1 MTIILRPLASLR
13 ALVVLPIALCVV
25 TPLQALAQPEV
36 SILYHEPFVLNNAAA
51 DSIEF
56 DAYGRRF
63 VLLID
68 ATKPGASGPDVKL
81 ISARLKDAPGSWA
94 RLSLRGDRVS
104 GMIRVADDTYVIE
117 PRASLHGALM
127 VGEVTGSSPNVIYRL
142 ADTMVAPGL
151 LSCDTHDGLKQVD
164 GKTALASLTAE
175 MGAAS
180 VLATNGDIA
189 TVGVFADSFL
199 VNRLQDD
206 TLPTL
211 EQVFA
216 TVSGMYAEQVG
227 VDLDVVTIDV
237 STNINDDP
245 TGTQRFGSDVLDELG
260 AWRVANQTDLAITHL
275 VTNRSLINIADDTPG
290 ANLDDSRYQIAGIS
304 YLGTPGRTGVCD
316 ARTGASVSEWLGS
329 GLTTLVIAHEI
340 GHNFGAPH
348 DGEFAEAGET
358 PNPCAVVPPD
368 TFLMSP
374 TLRGPRTD
382 EFSQC
387 SLEQIAPVVAAA
399 RCLRP
404 STQLAAEANPSDEG
418 GGGGV
423 GPAALL
429 TLCSLVII
437 RRRRAVAE
445 RN

>member
-1 MTIILRPLASLR
+1 MTTILRPIAAVR
-13 ALVVLPIALCVV
+13 ALAILPMALCVF
-25 TPLQALAQPEV
+25 TPLRALAQPEV
-36 SILYHEPFVLNNAAA
+36 SILYHEAFVLNDAAP
-51 DSIEF
+51 DRIEF
-56 DAYGRRF
+56 DAFGRRF

-68 ATKPGASGPDVKL
+68 ATKPGVSGPDVRL
-81 ISARLKDAPGSWA
+81 ISARLEDTPGSWA
-94 RLSLRGDRVS
+94 RLSLRGDAVS
-104 GMIRVADDTYVIE
+104 GMIRVADETYVIE
-117 PRASLHGALM
+117 PRSALHGALM
-127 VGEVTGSSPNVIYRL
+127 VGDVTGSSHNVIYRL

-151 LSCDTHDGLKQVD
+151 LSCDTHDGLKRVD

-180 VLATNGDIA
+180 VLATDGDIA
-189 TVGVFADSFL
+189 TVGVLADSFL
-199 VNRLQDD
+199 VSRLQDD

-227 VDLDVVTIDV
+227 VELDVVTFDL

-245 TGTQRFGSDVLDELG
+245 TSTKRFGSDVLDELG
-260 AWRVANQTDLAITHL
+260 TWRVANQSDLALTHL

-290 ANLDDSRYQIAGIS
+290 ADLDDSRYQIAGIS
-304 YLGTPGRTGVCD
+304 YLGMPGRTGVCD

-348 DGEFAEAGET
+348 DGEFADAGET

-382 EFSQC
+382 EFSHC

-404 STQLAAEANPSDEG
+404 STQLAAEANPSGG

-429 TLCSLVII
+429 TLLGLVII
-437 RRRRAVAE
+437 RRRRPVAK
-445 RN
+445 RS